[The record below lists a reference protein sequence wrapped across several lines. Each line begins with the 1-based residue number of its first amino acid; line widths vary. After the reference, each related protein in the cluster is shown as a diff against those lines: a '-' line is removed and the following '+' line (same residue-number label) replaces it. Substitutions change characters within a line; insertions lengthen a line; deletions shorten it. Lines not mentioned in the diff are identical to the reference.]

1 METNE
6 ILKLIDDKEFL
17 DKVYNFSYRRC
28 DSCYEAEDLCHDI
41 ILSVISTVK
50 KQGCVNNIYAFV
62 WTVARRVY
70 ADYSEKRKKSRQT
83 LSVENIDFALES
95 KENEIDDFIEK
106 EAEREE
112 LKRIFREIAFLS
124 KAYRDVMVM
133 YYIDEMKV
141 KDIAATLKISETTVK
156 QRLFSARKIVR
167 KEVECM
173 NERNSVLKPI
183 RMYFFGTGSVSGNDP
198 STKAGRT
205 FSQNLIYLCK
215 DKERTAKELS
225 EELCVPMAFVE
236 EELEIQ
242 CRGDNGTYGML
253 RELENGKYINN
264 VHLVDYKE
272 FLNAKKIYEKYFP
285 ELCDILKKSIKNN
298 EEKILS
304 IPYLSE
310 QNDPGFIMWCLTTNR
325 IAWEISKKVDAVL
338 KEKYFSDIT
347 PIKRPYHSLA
357 VVFSQDEKNDV
368 EAYGCDGIH
377 GQLIEDYKMISVTN
391 IYGKHLDAH
400 FRCGYNISRD
410 EKLLM
415 LIRSIGG
422 ISVDMFSDDEKETVA
437 KAIECGYLRKK
448 GNVIEPNI
456 VVIDRKDEQA
466 FYGIVYELCQG
477 CDELAEKIAEELAK
491 FMRSHIPRH
500 LMDEYPF
507 YAKCV
512 ASLGVSTKLA
522 DECIAAGLLNK
533 PEKRLGGEG
542 VLMIVEK

>member
-1 METNE
+1 M
-6 ILKLIDDKEFL
+6 
-17 DKVYNFSYRRC
+17 
-28 DSCYEAEDLCHDI
+28 
-41 ILSVISTVK
+41 
-50 KQGCVNNIYAFV
+50 
-62 WTVARRVY
+62 
-70 ADYSEKRKKSRQT
+70 
-83 LSVENIDFALES
+83 
-95 KENEIDDFIEK
+95 
-106 EAEREE
+106 
-112 LKRIFREIAFLS
+112 
-124 KAYRDVMVM
+124 
-133 YYIDEMKV
+133 
-141 KDIAATLKISETTVK
+141 
-156 QRLFSARKIVR
+156 
-167 KEVECM
+167 
-173 NERNSVLKPI
+173 
-183 RMYFFGTGSVSGNDP
+183 
-198 STKAGRT
+198 
-205 FSQNLIYLCK
+205 
-215 DKERTAKELS
+215 
-225 EELCVPMAFVE
+225 
-236 EELEIQ
+236 
-242 CRGDNGTYGML
+242 
-253 RELENGKYINN
+253 
-264 VHLVDYKE
+264 
-272 FLNAKKIYEKYFP
+272 
-285 ELCDILKKSIKNN
+285 
-298 EEKILS
+298 
-304 IPYLSE
+304 SE